1 MSRHCRV
8 SGKAEVS
15 LMHLS
20 GAKHHPSP
28 ASSGLL
34 SSFSPGPWFSL
45 IFDFL
50 YVAFLDSWLS
60 SQSPEYTL
68 RVALCVAGRQGGRA
82 FLYEFLR

>member
-20 GAKHHPSP
+20 GVKHHPSP
-28 ASSGLL
+28 ASGPL
-34 SSFSPGPWFSL
+34 SPLDLGSSL

-68 RVALCVAGRQGGRA
+68 SVTLLCCWGVGRQGL
-82 FLYEFLR
+82 FVFNEFLR